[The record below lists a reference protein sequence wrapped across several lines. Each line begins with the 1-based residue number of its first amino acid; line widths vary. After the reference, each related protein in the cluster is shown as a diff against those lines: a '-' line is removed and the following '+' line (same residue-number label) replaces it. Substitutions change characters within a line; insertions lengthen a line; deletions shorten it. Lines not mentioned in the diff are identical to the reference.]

1 MWEFA
6 PLWTNAKMTKAQVR
20 KYVADMKKAQ
30 KLAKDKLEKAKNSW
44 EFEKEKKELEN
55 LENMLNDL

>member
-6 PLWTNAKMTKAQVR
+6 PWWTNAKMTKAQVR